1 MEVTIMDRFEMYL
14 NKKHKFITSMI
25 EVLKNNNNSAVQAEV
40 TFLEAQL
47 EILDDIIHHFSI
59 FVKVAEDV

>member
-1 MEVTIMDRFEMYL
+1 MDRFEMYL

-25 EVLKNNNNSAVQAEV
+25 EVLKNNNNSAVQSEV
-40 TFLEAQL
+40 TLLEAQL

-59 FVKVAEDV
+59 FVKVVEDG

>member
-1 MEVTIMDRFEMYL
+1 MDRFEMYL